1 MTVDPTASFQD
12 IHDKLASISSI
23 PVFESEMPEDKSLQ
37 YDAKGV
43 MKPFYV
49 IYYGGP
55 IRGGSGRSLVST
67 RRDSYIIYATIES
80 VSARAKDARAMKG
93 KVIDKMLGYI
103 PYDCT
108 ELQIRTSSAYSKGA
122 NDLRPTQ
129 YIETVT
135 FVCYSNTILE
145 SV

>member
-12 IHDKLASISSI
+12 IHDKLASISAI

-49 IYYGGP
+49 VYYGGP
-55 IRGGSGRSLVST
+55 IRGGTGRSLVST
-67 RRDSYIIYATIES
+67 RRDSYILYVTIEA
-80 VSARAKDARAMKG
+80 VAARARDASVMKG
-93 KVIDKMLGYI
+93 KVIDKMLGYL

-135 FVCYSNTILE
+135 FTCYSNTILE